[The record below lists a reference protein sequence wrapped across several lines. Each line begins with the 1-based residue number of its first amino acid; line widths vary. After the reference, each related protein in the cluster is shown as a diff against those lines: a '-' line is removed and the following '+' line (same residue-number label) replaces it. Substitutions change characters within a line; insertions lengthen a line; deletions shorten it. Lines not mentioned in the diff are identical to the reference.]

1 MYFRKKISGGRVY
14 LQIAESQRVGR
25 QVRQRVVTTLGRLD
39 ALQASGQL
47 ERLVRSGAR
56 FATRALV
63 VTAAQD
69 DPTAAVRR
77 IGPALVFERLWA
89 ETGCRAVIG
98 DLAKERKH
106 EFALERAIFL
116 TVLHR
121 LMGGGSD
128 LAADRWREDYR
139 IAGAEGLELHHLYR
153 AMAWLGEEL
162 PEPEQD
168 ARVPLRADLGGRPW
182 EPGTPFAP
190 RCTKDLVEERLF
202 AHRRDL
208 FSRLDLV
215 FMDTTSLYFEG
226 AGGQTLGRHGHS
238 KDHRPDLPQ
247 MILAVLIDGDGR
259 PVCSEMW
266 PGNVADVTTL
276 IPVLDR
282 LRRRFAIGR
291 ICVVADRGMIST
303 ETVAA
308 LEERDLL
315 YLLGTR
321 ERTDKMVR
329 DVVLADA
336 APGVPLTIT
345 KRGHEIDYEA
355 KAVTVGDARYIL
367 CRNHQEAE
375 RDAAARDAIL
385 ANLER
390 QLARGDKALV
400 GNTGFRR
407 FLRTEGHGHFA
418 IDPTKAEQDA
428 RFDGV
433 FVLRTNTDL
442 DPLAAMLRYKQLW
455 TVEAAFRTAK
465 HLLATRPIFHKVD
478 ETIRG
483 HVFCSFLALVLKS
496 ELEQRI
502 AELGRDGSWSEILAD
517 LDSLTETEI
526 VHDGR
531 RFLVRSAP
539 RPAASLA
546 VRAVGVALPPTVQAL
561 GAD

>member
-1 MYFRKKISGGRVY
+1 MYFRKKTSGGRAY
-14 LQIAESQRVGR
+14 LQIAHSQRVGG
-25 QVRQRVVTTLGRLD
+25 QVRQRVIATLGRLD
-39 ALQASGQL
+39 VLAASGQL

-56 FATRALV
+56 FATQAMVLS
-63 VTAAQD
+63 AAQD
-69 DPTAAVRR
+69 DATATVRR
-77 IGPALVFERLWA
+77 IGPALVFERLWT
-89 ETGCRAVIG
+89 ETGCRAVIEAV
-98 DLAKERKH
+98 AKERKH
-106 EFALERAIFL
+106 GFALERAIFL
-116 TVLHR
+116 SVLHR

-139 IAGAEGLELHHLYR
+139 IAGAEALELHHLYR

-162 PEPEQD
+162 PAQEQD
-168 ARVPLRADLGGRPW
+168 DR
-182 EPGTPFAP
+182 TPFAP

-202 AHRRDL
+202 GHRRDL

-226 AGGQTLGRHGHS
+226 AGGQTLGRRGHS
-238 KDHRPDLPQ
+238 KDHRPDLCQ

-266 PGNVADVTTL
+266 PGNTADVTTL
-276 IPVLDR
+276 IPVIDR

-291 ICVVADRGMIST
+291 ICVVADRGMISA

-308 LEERDLL
+308 LEARRLL

-321 ERTDKMVR
+321 ERTDKVVR
-329 DVVLADA
+329 DLVLADP
-336 APGVPLTIT
+336 APCVPLTIT
-345 KRGHEIDYEA
+345 RRGHEIDYEA
-355 KAVTVGDARYIL
+355 KAVTVGARHYIL

-375 RDAAARDAIL
+375 ADAAGRDAIL

-407 FLRTEGHGHFA
+407 FLKTEGHGHFA
-418 IDPTKAEQDA
+418 IDPSKAEEDA
-428 RFDGV
+428 KFDGV

-465 HLLATRPIFHKVD
+465 HLLATRPIFHKLD

-483 HVFCSFLALVLKS
+483 HVFCSFLALLLKS

-502 AELGRDGSWSEILAD
+502 AALGADGSWSEIRAD

-546 VRAVGVALPPTVQAL
+546 VRAAGVALPPTVQAL
-561 GAD
+561 AAD